1 MALLKTNN
9 LSRDFGGDPILV
21 SVNLGLEP
29 GRKYGLIG
37 RNGCGKT
44 TLVRILAGL
53 DDDFRGGLLR
63 EPGLKLALVEQKMP
77 AFGYDEDCVAYL
89 TRDIR
94 QLVDQL
100 DEAAGRM
107 GEADPAAAQRAMD
120 DYGRLRER
128 YDRLEG
134 DQAADSALRLLK
146 RLGLGERAA
155 NPALTL
161 SGGEKNLLA
170 LARALLSRPDIL
182 ILDEPGNHL
191 DAGGLAWLE
200 EFLAGLPC
208 CVLMVSHDRRLLDRV
223 ADTILELERG
233 VVTEWKGNYSQ
244 YRLERLRGA
253 AAQGRSWQADAKR
266 VERLEALVRRF
277 AEIARARP
285 DPAWGKRLRARR
297 SQLARV
303 KAEATERPDIGNLN
317 AAVAFDGQ
325 KSRADLAVEIK
336 GYAKAYGQAV
346 ILESGGFTILNGER
360 VALVGPNGCGKT
372 SFLRDLVANGHWD
385 NPVLRV
391 GPSMVLGY
399 CAQQQEVFD
408 PALTIEDAF
417 LKLLAD
423 KSEVLQHLGRFL
435 FSYADLAKT
444 IGSLSGGELNRL
456 QMARASA
463 LKANFLVLDEP
474 TNHLDIPT
482 REAVEEALAEFEG
495 TVLVV
500 SHDRYFLDKI
510 VERVVFI
517 EAKRFVEYEG
527 SFSEFWRDIGAAALR
542 QTQAA
547 SLPERSK
554 AIAAAGGATVG
565 GAKSGGVKAGTKA
578 GSGGNVRIQGDQAAI
593 EAQITGLERTKEA
606 LEKRIAAAFGQRD
619 FMTARDLTVELE
631 RHNKLLDKLWQ
642 RL

>member
-1 MALLKTNN
+1 M
-9 LSRDFGGDPILV
+9 
-21 SVNLGLEP
+21 
-29 GRKYGLIG
+29 
-37 RNGCGKT
+37 
-44 TLVRILAGL
+44 
-53 DDDFRGGLLR
+53 
-63 EPGLKLALVEQKMP
+63 
-77 AFGYDEDCVAYL
+77 
-89 TRDIR
+89 
-94 QLVDQL
+94 
-100 DEAAGRM
+100 
-107 GEADPAAAQRAMD
+107 
-120 DYGRLRER
+120 
-128 YDRLEG
+128 
-134 DQAADSALRLLK
+134 
-146 RLGLGERAA
+146 
-155 NPALTL
+155 
-161 SGGEKNLLA
+161 
-170 LARALLSRPDIL
+170 
-182 ILDEPGNHL
+182 
-191 DAGGLAWLE
+191 
-200 EFLAGLPC
+200 
-208 CVLMVSHDRRLLDRV
+208 
-223 ADTILELERG
+223 
-233 VVTEWKGNYSQ
+233 
-244 YRLERLRGA
+244 
-253 AAQGRSWQADAKR
+253 
-266 VERLEALVRRF
+266 RRF

-474 TNHLDIPT
+474 TNHL
-482 REAVEEALAEFEG
+482 
-495 TVLVV
+495 
-500 SHDRYFLDKI
+500 
-510 VERVVFI
+510 
-517 EAKRFVEYEG
+517 
-527 SFSEFWRDIGAAALR
+527 
-542 QTQAA
+542 
-547 SLPERSK
+547 
-554 AIAAAGGATVG
+554 
-565 GAKSGGVKAGTKA
+565 
-578 GSGGNVRIQGDQAAI
+578 
-593 EAQITGLERTKEA
+593 
-606 LEKRIAAAFGQRD
+606 
-619 FMTARDLTVELE
+619 
-631 RHNKLLDKLWQ
+631 
-642 RL
+642 